1 MKSEVTGDYEEK
13 QDDEKEVEE
22 SDTDMLQND
31 GDIKLEDLEEQTEGE
46 DNKEVG
52 LITKNAMF
60 VLLVLEWLY

>member
-1 MKSEVTGDYEEK
+1 MKSEVTGDDEEK

-60 VLLVLEWLY
+60 VLLVLE